1 MKNPEKERRIGA
13 QAEAGRGPAFALVAC
28 ARQPVCSEVTA
39 AILQA
44 GMKVEVSRDGEAA
57 QAALSRHGFGLVLLD
72 LALPGGQGLA
82 LAKRLAEAAP
92 GCRILLLAEPLTVE
106 AARAALRVQAVD
118 CVGDADAAARVER
131 LAAELIASPGRLV
144 ASALLGPHAEP
155 WRCAGL
161 LGRSAAMR
169 RVLSDLEAVA
179 PSDVSVLISGDSG
192 TGKERCARALHELS
206 PRREGPLLTLRC
218 EGLSAPELARA
229 LYREGSRLAE
239 VSEAEDAA
247 VDRAGPTGF
256 WHRARGGTLVLDEVG
271 ALDSAAQTEL
281 LLALNLSLPRAACG
295 QGGRRRLPAPRLVA
309 LAHEDLQPLVRRGR
323 FRRDL
328 YHRLAVVRLSLP
340 PLKARREDIPLLAAE
355 LLAERAAELG
365 KRALCLSAEAE
376 AVLVRYPWP
385 GNVRELRNVLWHASL
400 RAQEGEIQAAHFRDL
415 LDAAGAGGRIEIELG
430 SSLAAAEREIIL
442 QTLAALGGNKK
453 RAAES
458 LVIARRTLYLKLSEY
473 ESADASSSQEAAADG

>member
-1 MKNPEKERRIGA
+1 MTFPPGTVSRSSRA
-13 QAEAGRGPAFALVAC
+13 SRPAALQALVAC
-28 ARQPVCSEVTA
+28 DRQPVSSHVTA
-39 AILQA
+39 ALLHGGMQA
-44 GMKVEVSRDGEAA
+44 ELSRDGG
-57 QAALSRHGFGLVLLD
+57 AALAALERRSFQLAVID
-72 LALPGGQGLA
+72 LALPGGQA
-82 LAKRLAEAAP
+82 LAIAQRLAEGAP
-92 GCRILLLAEPLTVE
+92 GCRLLILAEPLTLQ
-106 AARAALRVQAVD
+106 AARAALRVRARD
-118 CVGDADAAARVER
+118 CVGDDDAPELAGQLAKE
-131 LAAELIASPGRLV
+131 LAASGGRFIASD
-144 ASALLGPHAEP
+144 LLGRHAEP
-155 WRCAGL
+155 WRGAGL

-281 LLALNLSLPRAACG
+281 LLALNLSLPRAACA
-295 QGGRRRLPAPRLVA
+295 QGGRRRMPAPRLVA
-309 LAHEDLQPLVRRGR
+309 LVHEDLQPLVRRGR

-400 RAQEGEIQAAHFRDL
+400 RAQEGELQAAHLRDL
-415 LDAAGAGGRIEIELG
+415 LDAACAGGRIEIELG

-473 ESADASSSQEAAADG
+473 ESAEASSSQEAAADG